1 MKKLIL
7 TISCLI
13 VLSSTFAQEKGK
25 KGFSF
30 GALPAISYDSDLG
43 FQYGALV
50 NLYHYGDGSN
60 FPKYDHS
67 LYLELSTYT
76 KGTTIAR
83 IRYDS
88 DKLISKVRTTL
99 DIAYVPDQMSDFY
112 GFNGYQSNYNTDEL
126 IYPSNP
132 YYDGLGLSN
141 EKYNLF
147 YKNEKNTF
155 RIKADFQG
163 YFGESK
169 FGWVAGYAFY
179 NFKTDNVNN
188 TKLEIEKV
196 GPTLFELYKTWGIIS
211 PEEAAGGNVNYFK
224 VGLKYDTRDQ
234 LACPT
239 KGIFTEAVIQTAPK
253 FVNQKFPHSKMAV
266 IHRQYFNLAKDLQF
280 AYRLDYQ
287 MTVGD
292 DKVPYFVQP
301 ELITSYLIAA
311 SNQGLGGKSSLRGV
325 LRNRVV
331 GDAVGFGNFEF
342 RYKFL
347 RFDWLNQ
354 SFYLGT
360 NVFFDSGLIINPI
373 DIDRVITA
381 ANSNYFNPYSAGKF
395 HSSAGIGLKVGW
407 NENFIISADFG
418 KAFNKQDGNT
428 GMYIGLNYLF

>member
-1 MKKLIL
+1 MKRITLVLCLFL
-7 TISCLI
+7 TVALVFSQQK
-13 VLSSTFAQEKGK
+13 VK
-25 KGFSF
+25 KGFGF

-50 NLYHYGDGSN
+50 NLYDYGDGSAY
-60 FPKYDHS
+60 PKYNHS

-83 IRYDS
+83 LRYDS
-88 DKLISKVRTTL
+88 ERLIPNVRSTL

-112 GFNGYQSNYNTDEL
+112 GFNGYQSKFDLATSKLYRN
-126 IYPSNP
+126 
-132 YYDGLGLSN
+132 
-141 EKYNLF
+141 F

-163 YFGESK
+163 YFGGSK

-179 NFKTDNVNN
+179 NFKMDTVNI
-188 TKLEIEKV
+188 TKLGLSPV
-196 GPTLFELYKTWGIIS
+196 PGGDLFQRYKAWGIIDAN
-211 PEEAAGGNVNYFK
+211 EAAGGSINYFK
-224 VGLKYDTRDQ
+224 AGLKYDTRDQ

-239 KGIFTEAVIQTAPK
+239 KGIFTEAVVQTAPK
-253 FVNQKFPHSKMAV
+253 FLNQTNPHTKMAI
-266 IHRQYFNLAKDLQF
+266 IHRQYFSLAKDLIF

-287 MTVGD
+287 TTLGS
-292 DKVPYFVQP
+292 DKVPYYAQP

-311 SNQGLGGKSSLRGV
+311 TNQGLGGKVSVRGI
-325 LRNRVV
+325 LRNRII

-347 RFDWLNQ
+347 RFEWLKQN
-354 SFYLGT
+354 FYLGT
-360 NVFFDSGLIINPI
+360 NVFFDSGIILKPI
-373 DIDRVITA
+373 AMDLTNVSTPDKA
-381 ANSNYFNPYSAGKF
+381 MYFNDYASGKF
-395 HSSAGIGLKVGW
+395 HSAAGIGLKIGW

-418 KAFNKQDGNT
+418 KAFDKQDGNT

>member
-7 TISCLI
+7 VICMSI
-13 VLSSTFAQEKGK
+13 GILSAFSQQKVK
-25 KGFSF
+25 KGFGF

-50 NLYHYGDGSN
+50 NLYDYGDGTKY
-60 FPKYDHS
+60 PKYNHS

-83 IRYDS
+83 VRYDS
-88 DKLISKVRTTL
+88 ESLIPKVRTTL
-99 DIAYVPDQMSDFY
+99 DVAYVPDQMADFY
-112 GFNGYQSNYNTDEL
+112 GFNGYQSVFDKEL
-126 IYPSNP
+126 SKTYRS
-132 YYDGLGLSN
+132 
-141 EKYNLF
+141 F
-147 YKNEKNTF
+147 YKNERNTF

-179 NFKTDNVNN
+179 NFKMDTVNID
-188 TKLEIEKV
+188 KLELKAV
-196 GPTLFELYKTWGIIS
+196 PGGDLFQKYQSWGLIS
-211 PEEAAGGNVNYFK
+211 ATEADGGSINYLK
-224 VGLKYDTRDQ
+224 AGLKFDSRDQ

-239 KGIFTEAVIQTAPK
+239 KGVFTEAVIQTAPK
-253 FVNQKFPHSKMAV
+253 FINQNFPHNKMAV
-266 IHRQYFNLAKDLQF
+266 IHRQYFTLAKDLLF

-287 MTVGD
+287 MTLGN
-292 DKVPYFVQP
+292 DKVPFFAQP

-311 SNQGLGGKSSLRGV
+311 SNQGLGGKSSVRGV
-325 LRNRVV
+325 LRNRVI

-347 RFDWLNQ
+347 RFEWLKQN
-354 SFYLGT
+354 FYLGT
-360 NVFFDSGLIINPI
+360 NVFFDSGIILKPI
-373 DIDRVITA
+373 EMNFSLVSPTDKA
-381 ANSNYFNPYSAGKF
+381 KYFTPYESGKF
-395 HSSAGIGLKVGW
+395 HSSAGIGLKIGW